1 MTNSFT
7 CLKGNIA
14 SKSPTYSTIACS
26 IKALRREVG
35 KVQMLLAHLRVAL
48 ESKRTAIKMAN
59 GMLIISFV
67 FDMDINENW
76 IYNIV

>member
-7 CLKGNIA
+7 CLKGNTA
-14 SKSPTYSTIACS
+14 FKSPTYSTIACS

-35 KVQMLLAHLRVAL
+35 KVQMLLSHSRVAL
-48 ESKRTAIKMAN
+48 ESEKTAIKKAN
-59 GMLIISFV
+59 SMLLISFV